1 MTTRSAVV
9 PQSIVILGPTASGKS
24 SVAMAVAL
32 SDVGQQLGVEL
43 VSIDAMQ
50 VYRGMDIGTAKPSID
65 EQQSVRHH
73 LIDLVDATESF
84 TVAEFQLAYH
94 SAISEIASRQ
104 GRALLVGGTG
114 LYVRAV
120 VDELTLPGQW
130 PEVRA
135 RIDNELLELGP
146 EVLHARLAQLDPVA
160 ATKMEPNNVRRIVRA
175 LEVCEGSGRPFSS
188 FGPGVDTY
196 PESPVLQVALRWPRE
211 VLAQRIE
218 ERVHI
223 MIERGL
229 RDEVERLLVA
239 GLSLTAMQAL
249 GYKEM
254 VEHLNAQMSL
264 DEVVETVVL
273 RTRQFA
279 VRQERWFRRDP
290 RITWFD
296 IDKDPVSEVAPHLID
311 LMSSEP
317 FGVV

>member
-1 MTTRSAVV
+1 
-9 PQSIVILGPTASGKS
+9 
-24 SVAMAVAL
+24 
-32 SDVGQQLGVEL
+32 
-43 VSIDAMQ
+43 
-50 VYRGMDIGTAKPSID
+50 
-65 EQQSVRHH
+65 VRHH
-73 LIDLVDATESF
+73 LIDLVNATESF

-94 SAISEIASRQ
+94 SAISDIASRQ

-135 RIDNELLELGP
+135 RLDNELLEQGP

-175 LEVCEGSGRPFSS
+175 LEVCEGSGQPFSS

-196 PESPVLQVALRWPRE
+196 PDSPVLQVALRWPRE

-223 MIERGL
+223 MIKRGL

-254 VEHLNAQMSL
+254 VEHLEARMSL

-311 LMSSEP
+311 LMSREP

>member
-1 MTTRSAVV
+1 MTSHTTVV
-9 PQSIVILGPTASGKS
+9 PQSLVILGPTASGKS
-24 SVAMAVAL
+24 SVAMAVAT
-32 SDVGQQLGVEL
+32 SDVGRNLGIEL

-50 VYRGMDIGTAKPSID
+50 VYRGMDIGTAKPTLE
-65 EQQSVRHH
+65 EQQMVPHH
-73 LIDLVDATESF
+73 LIDLVDATEPF
-84 TVAEFQLAYH
+84 TVADFQVAYH
-94 SAISEIASRQ
+94 SAISDIAARD

-135 RIDNELLELGP
+135 RLDQEVLELGP
-146 EVLHARLAQLDPVA
+146 EVLHARLASLDPSA

-175 LEVCEGSGRPFSS
+175 LEVCEGSGKPFSS

-196 PESPVLQVALRWPRE
+196 PETSVQQVALRCSRE

-218 ERVHI
+218 ARVQI
-223 MIERGL
+223 MVERGL
-229 RDEVERLLVA
+229 RDEVEKLLVA
-239 GLSLTAMQAL
+239 GLSPTAFQAL

-254 VEHLNAQMSL
+254 VEHLEGRMSL
-264 DEVVETVVL
+264 EEVVATVVL

-290 RITWFD
+290 RIVWFD
-296 IDKDPVSEVAPHLID
+296 IDVDPVAEVAPQLIR
-311 LMSSEP
+311 LFGEP
-317 FGVV
+317 S